1 MVLSL
6 RVTPQR
12 SAHFFL
18 EETGQL
24 RVESG
29 PVQTVKTDPALVFL
43 NPFASM
49 VPVMRGFIIGGPSG
63 TPFRSVLNLSLIGPG
78 PSHLQEER
86 AMTKQKRQTKMKVQ
100 VNALEQINPH
110 AAGIDIGAQEIYVA
124 VPPERDTDSVR
135 SFPTFTADLRRLAE
149 WLKACRID
157 TVAMEATG
165 VYWIPLYELLEKEGF
180 EVYLVNA
187 RHLKNVSGRKTDVLD
202 CQWIQQ
208 LHTYGLLSPSFRPP
222 GQMVAIRSL
231 VRHREMLVQYRSAHI
246 QHMQKALTIMNL
258 RLTNVLSDISGVSG
272 LKIIRSILAGE
283 RNPERL
289 ASLREPG
296 CKKSAAEIAKS
307 LEGHYQREQL
317 FALKQ
322 ALELYEF
329 YDQQLKACDAE
340 LEAMYQEFDPPDNPG
355 TPPPAP
361 RTQKRRKNQAH
372 FDLAPALYRLTG
384 VDLTQIDG
392 VDELTVQKVL
402 SEIGID
408 MSKWPTVKHF
418 TSWLRLCPNNKI
430 TGGKIIQTG
439 VQPTKN
445 RASAALRVAAAS
457 LKSSDSALGAFFRRM
472 RARLGT
478 PAAITATAH
487 KLARIIYFMLKE
499 HKPFH
504 DFGSDSYE
512 QQFRARTLRNL
523 SRQAA
528 KMGFRLEPAPLSVS

>member
-1 MVLSL
+1 M
-6 RVTPQR
+6 
-12 SAHFFL
+12 A
-18 EETGQL
+18 
-24 RVESG
+24 
-29 PVQTVKTDPALVFL
+29 
-43 NPFASM
+43 
-49 VPVMRGFIIGGPSG
+49 
-63 TPFRSVLNLSLIGPG
+63 
-78 PSHLQEER
+78 
-86 AMTKQKRQTKMKVQ
+86 KQKRQTKLKVQ
-100 VNALEQINPH
+100 VNALEQIKPH
-110 AAGIDIGAQEIYVA
+110 AAGIDIGSEEVYVA
-124 VPPERDTDSVR
+124 VPPDRDAESVR

-149 WLKACRID
+149 WLKACRIE

-165 VYWIPLYELLEKEGF
+165 VYWIPLYELLEEEGF
-180 EVYLVNA
+180 EVCLVNA

-208 LHTYGLLSPSFRPP
+208 LHTYGLLNPSFRPP
-222 GQMVAIRSL
+222 EQIVAIRSL

-246 QHMQKALTIMNL
+246 QHMQKALTLMNV
-258 RLTNVLSDISGVSG
+258 RLTSVLSDISGVTG

-283 RNPERL
+283 RNPHHL
-289 ASLREPG
+289 AALREPG
-296 CKKSAAEIAKS
+296 CKKSEAEIAKS
-307 LEGHYQREQL
+307 LEGHYKREHL

-322 ALELYEF
+322 ALELYDF
-329 YDQQLKACDAE
+329 YDRQLQACDAE
-340 LEAMYQEFDPPDNPG
+340 LEAMYQKFDPPEDPG

-402 SEIGID
+402 SEIGTD

-430 TGGKIIQTG
+430 TGGKVMQTG

-445 RASAALRVAAAS
+445 RASTALRVAAAS
-457 LKSSDSALGAFFRRM
+457 LKSSNSALGAYFRRM

-487 KLARIIYFMLKE
+487 KLARIIYYMLK
-499 HKPFH
+499 HRKPYH
-504 DFGSDSYE
+504 DFGADYYE
-512 QQFRARTLRNL
+512 EQYRARVLRNL
-523 SRQAA
+523 NRRAA
-528 KMGFRLEPAPLSVS
+528 KLGFRLEPAVLVVS

>member
-1 MVLSL
+1 
-6 RVTPQR
+6 
-12 SAHFFL
+12 
-18 EETGQL
+18 
-24 RVESG
+24 
-29 PVQTVKTDPALVFL
+29 
-43 NPFASM
+43 
-49 VPVMRGFIIGGPSG
+49 
-63 TPFRSVLNLSLIGPG
+63 
-78 PSHLQEER
+78 
-86 AMTKQKRQTKMKVQ
+86 MTKQKRQTKMKVQ

-222 GQMVAIRSL
+222 AQMVAIRSL

-329 YDQQLKACDAE
+329 YDQQLQACDAE